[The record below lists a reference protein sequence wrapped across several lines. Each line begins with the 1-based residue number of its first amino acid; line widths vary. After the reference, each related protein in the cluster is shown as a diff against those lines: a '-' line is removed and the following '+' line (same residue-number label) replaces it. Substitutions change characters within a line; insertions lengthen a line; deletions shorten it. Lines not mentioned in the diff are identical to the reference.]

1 MEVPPPWDR
10 QEKPRGHEGI
20 QNDLYDILGWRDT
33 KRTAIA
39 LSVCWGVWYFLI
51 LGASNVVT
59 SICRLCL
66 CLMVVGVF
74 HRTGIAPGVFQLV
87 NGAVRTLYPVLVW
100 SNTKV
105 SAATLVGSLVFMFIF
120 RSLSY
125 STGFLL
131 LIILA
136 FGISPFFL
144 RQDLKN
150 IVLKKEETESC
161 RRAVP
166 LPTTDTGA
174 RARSASCG
182 SDEQATGEGRPPFE
196 SRTGAEAVGVLL
208 VLLAPLVPRPAAQ
221 LKPPNLARRRH
232 LKPRKE
238 PCRRTQRAP
247 IPPAPWQKSL
257 RHGSIEEPNSF
268 SAQLGALNLGAGR
281 NEMQWMLS
289 LPHWPF
295 LCFSLHVHCATP
307 CISVSPQKMEVP
319 PPWDR
324 QEKPRGHEGIQ
335 NDLYDILGWRDTK
348 RTAIALSVCW
358 GVWYF
363 LILGASNV
371 VTSICRL
378 CLCLMVVGVFHR
390 TGIAPGVLPEQRLL
404 RAHDAVFQ
412 LVNGAVR
419 TLYPV
424 LVWSNT
430 KVSAATLV
438 GSLVFMFIFRSL
450 SYSTGFLLLI
460 ILAFGISPFFL
471 RQDLKNIV
479 LKKVKRD

>member
-1 MEVPPPWDR
+1 
-10 QEKPRGHEGI
+10 
-20 QNDLYDILGWRDT
+20 
-33 KRTAIA
+33 
-39 LSVCWGVWYFLI
+39 
-51 LGASNVVT
+51 
-59 SICRLCL
+59 
-66 CLMVVGVF
+66 
-74 HRTGIAPGVFQLV
+74 
-87 NGAVRTLYPVLVW
+87 
-100 SNTKV
+100 
-105 SAATLVGSLVFMFIF
+105 
-120 RSLSY
+120 
-125 STGFLL
+125 
-131 LIILA
+131 
-136 FGISPFFL
+136 
-144 RQDLKN
+144 
-150 IVLKKEETESC
+150 
-161 RRAVP
+161 
-166 LPTTDTGA
+166 
-174 RARSASCG
+174 
-182 SDEQATGEGRPPFE
+182 
-196 SRTGAEAVGVLL
+196 
-208 VLLAPLVPRPAAQ
+208 
-221 LKPPNLARRRH
+221 
-232 LKPRKE
+232 
-238 PCRRTQRAP
+238 
-247 IPPAPWQKSL
+247 
-257 RHGSIEEPNSF
+257 
-268 SAQLGALNLGAGR
+268 
-281 NEMQWMLS
+281 
-289 LPHWPF
+289 
-295 LCFSLHVHCATP
+295 
-307 CISVSPQKMEVP
+307 MEVP